1 MERRGGGLR
10 RRVGARGGGE
20 GAYAAVVNTGVLW
33 MDVDGRFI
41 YDFLI
46 FKSKSLGDFSSNLF
60 TADKSLYTFCNVAR
74 IHYPP

>member
-33 MDVDGRFI
+33 MVKDGDGRFI
-41 YDFLI
+41 VTKVRFYIVVLKI
-46 FKSKSLGDFSSNLF
+46 FFSK
-60 TADKSLYTFCNVAR
+60 
-74 IHYPP
+74 IHECK

>member
-33 MDVDGRFI
+33 MARDGDGRFI
-41 YDFLI
+41 VEKSQILYCCFKDFL
-46 FKSKSLGDFSSNLF
+46 F
-60 TADKSLYTFCNVAR
+60 
-74 IHYPP
+74 